1 MDSELKWT
9 IRLLRGVLG
18 GVVAVGS
25 KYIAQDH
32 YWVRVLIDTREY
44 DQIPGLIYFYSV
56 LLFVLCLI
64 GGVFA
69 VASEENKKMK
79 LLAIAVSAPAL
90 ITTWLGGARAD
101 ASAFTNGSRAALISQ
116 ALADDGTRPNN
127 SAFWQGFLLPLGY
140 GKDDSRYR
148 VVVGSFTNRTEAALL
163 AEKIKKENPSLTVFV
178 GEPQPSNPYS
188 PVIVGGYLPYPEA
201 SKLKESISGLSSVKD
216 VKDIYLSPYKYR

>member
-1 MDSELKWT
+1 MDGELKWT
-9 IRLLRGVLG
+9 IRLLWGVLG
-18 GVVAVGS
+18 GIVAVGS

-32 YWVRVLIDTREY
+32 YWVRVLVDTRQY
-44 DQIPGLIYFYSV
+44 DKIPGLLYFYGG
-56 LLFVLCLI
+56 LLLVLCLI

-101 ASAFTNGSRAALISQ
+101 VSVLSNGVQASLISQ
-116 ALADDGTRPNN
+116 ALADDGTRANN

-163 AEKIKKENPSLTVFV
+163 AEKINKENPNLGAFV
-178 GEPQPSNPYS
+178 GERQPSNPYS

-201 SKLKESISGLSSVKD
+201 SKLKESISGLNAVKD